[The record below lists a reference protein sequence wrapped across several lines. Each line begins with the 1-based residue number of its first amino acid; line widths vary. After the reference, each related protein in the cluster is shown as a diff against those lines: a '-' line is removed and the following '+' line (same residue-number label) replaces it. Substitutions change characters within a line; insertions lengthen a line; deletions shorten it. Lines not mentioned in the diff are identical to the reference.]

1 MRECRSMRIASAF
14 LLTAFVAAPGL
25 TAASAPSV
33 PVHYGGSTEDDACS
47 DFGVVAG
54 LDPKGD
60 NYLSVQSG
68 PGGKPYRQLDR
79 VHTDQRLLVC
89 EEKGMWL
96 GVVYSKGHNDA
107 DCGVTSPRAQ
117 RAAYRGPCRS
127 GWVYRKYVMA
137 PG

>member
-1 MRECRSMRIASAF
+1 MEARRCAHIASVLCLLSFAAAPA
-14 LLTAFVAAPGL
+14 LTAPP
-25 TAASAPSV
+25 TSSV
-33 PVHYGGSTEDDACS
+33 PVHYGGFPEQDACS
-47 DFGVVAG
+47 DFVVVSG

-79 VHTDQRLLVC
+79 VHADQRLLVC

-96 GVVYSKGHNDA
+96 GVVYAKGNDG
-107 DCGVTSPRAQ
+107 DGCGVSSPRAQ
-117 RAAYRGPCRS
+117 RAVYRGPCRS
-127 GWVYRKYVMA
+127 GWVSKKYVMS

>member
-1 MRECRSMRIASAF
+1 MAIDRCVRTASALF
-14 LLTAFVAAPGL
+14 ILSLAVTPGL
-25 TAASAPSV
+25 SALVLPAA
-33 PVHYGGSTEDDACS
+33 PVHYGGTTEMDACS
-47 DFGVVAG
+47 DFVVVSG

-96 GVVYSKGHNDA
+96 GVVYAKGNDGEG
-107 DCGVTSPRAQ
+107 CGVSSPRAQ

-127 GWVYRKYVMA
+127 GWVSKKYVMS